1 MKLDYIS
8 PEFLL
13 SSRYASELYH
23 SYAEGAPVVDYHNH
37 LDVNDIC
44 ADKQFKDIAGL
55 WVTSDRYKH
64 RAMRIAGINERY
76 ITGDA
81 SDFEKFSVWCSLLPS
96 LIGNPLFHW
105 SCLEMKNLFGV
116 DEVPDKNNAEA
127 IWNHC
132 NGLLAQKSF
141 STNSI
146 LRHFNVMR
154 LTTSDDLLDD
164 VSRHTEASKV
174 SGIKVTP
181 SLRADSALAFDSPY
195 FARWLSRL
203 SCSWIFRCAMIQNE
217 LSPMGNGTE
226 ENESRPK
233 TLIDSLDD
241 YCEAIILHIRR
252 FEENG
257 CVIADHSLDSGFYF
271 IRTTKDEAGKIFR
284 RVVDCLATH
293 ERGDAAGFHN
303 SDFVGFHNA
312 GIQESCDELPEQ
324 CVKAGID
331 IPEEDIVKLKSY
343 MLEFLAKEYAKRSWV
358 LQLHIGAE
366 RWTSSRL
373 RKIAGP
379 AGGYACP
386 GKSVD
391 LKSLCSFLDTL
402 DIEGLMPKII
412 LYTLNPSDNAM
423 LSALTGSYALSGVQK
438 LQFGPAWW
446 YNDQKSGIEDNLDA
460 LASYSLLFRS
470 IGMTTDSRT
479 ILSFS
484 RHEYF
489 RRILC
494 NFLGGMMSRGEI
506 PEDMEFVGKAVEDIS
521 YRNANKWIYNE
532 Q

>member
-1 MKLDYIS
+1 MKLDFIS
-8 PEFLL
+8 PDFLL
-13 SSRYASELYH
+13 NSRQASELYH
-23 SYAEGAPVVDYHNH
+23 SYAEGTPVVDYHNH

-44 ADKQFKDIAGL
+44 TDRQFGDIAGL

-64 RAMRIAGINERY
+64 RAMRIAGIDERY

-81 SDFEKFSVWCSLLPS
+81 SDYEKFSVWCSLLPS

-116 DEVPDKNNAEA
+116 DEVPGKDNAEA

-132 NGLLAQKSF
+132 NRLLSQKSF

-146 LRHFNVMR
+146 LKHFNVMR

-181 SLRADSALAFDSPY
+181 SLRADSALAFDSPSY
-195 FARWLSRL
+195 AKWLSRL
-203 SCSWIFRCAMIQNE
+203 SACRI
-217 LSPMGNGTE
+217 
-226 ENESRPK
+226 SRSAVIP
-233 TLIDSLDD
+233 DSLDD
-241 YCEAIILHIRR
+241 YCEAIISHIRR

-257 CVIADHSLDSGFYF
+257 CVLADHSLDSGFSF
-271 IRTTKDEAGKIFR
+271 IRTSRDEAAKIFR
-284 RVVDCLATH
+284 RVVESLSSSNQS
-293 ERGDAAGFHN
+293 DAAGSHN
-303 SDFVGFHNA
+303 DAVTGSHHDVNPGCRDT
-312 GIQESCDELPEQ
+312 QPE
-324 CVKAGID
+324 CCHKAGLD
-331 IPEEDIVKLKSY
+331 ISEEDIVKLKSY

-373 RKIAGP
+373 RNVAGP

-386 GKSVD
+386 GESVD
-391 LKSLCSFLDTL
+391 LKSLCSFLDAL
-402 DIEGLMPKII
+402 DIDDLMPKVV
-412 LYTLNPSDNAM
+412 LYTLNPADNAV
-423 LSALTGSYALSGVQK
+423 LSTLTGSYALSGVQK
-438 LQFGPAWW
+438 VQFGPAWW

-506 PEDMEFVGKAVEDIS
+506 PGDIDFVGKAVEDIS